1 MFKYNQNPGIKSQLF
16 TAQISLILISTI
28 SFFIISS
35 TFLYKQNMN
44 NVFRNIKHSSEL
56 TLSQTNRVF
65 TQLEN
70 TIYYVSVN
78 TEIPAILASTKKT
91 DHIARQ
97 RNRNAINNTWAILQ
111 ASHTYPV
118 DFTIYTNSDNQNI
131 FFDNNTFCT
140 TDSVKNEQWYNN
152 LMNTNN
158 KIIYHIQDNNGLK
171 QLSIISKLYNG
182 NDYSKIVG
190 IFRIS
195 VSESVIQNIL
205 NPATTNELFT
215 VLVDKN
221 NTSISSHEDY
231 SLSSNDISILS
242 TLKSTN
248 SSRSVR
254 LDNRCRYYA
263 IACEPE
269 NQAFSI
275 YTLYCVDSI
284 YQTIST
290 MLLILT
296 LILIIVSIIA
306 FLISWKKSLPF
317 VNAFNNLSNAMR
329 KMNLGDFKQL
339 NIPEDTDDNI
349 IETYSSYNHLMQT
362 VTTLIKYNAD
372 YEMNLKKLELDFLQQ
387 QIKPHFLYNTLNT
400 MQSLVKT
407 NEHKKVLELINSLSK
422 FYRLSLHN
430 SNEAVEISNEIDHI
444 MHYVKIENFKF
455 NNAITLHIDLPE
467 NVLSCKVPK
476 LILQPLIENAIHH
489 GIREKST
496 GTGTIT
502 ITHEQNG
509 NNIFI
514 YITDDGVGISPEKLE
529 TIKQGHSV
537 GYINTDRRIQL
548 YFGDEYGLDIESIE
562 EQYTKIIIKIRGG
575 NLDA

>member
-1 MFKYNQNPGIKSQLF
+1 MFKHNQNPGIKSQLF

-28 SFFIISS
+28 SFFAISS

-44 NVFRNIKHSSEL
+44 NAFRSIKHSGEL
-56 TLSQTNRVF
+56 ALSQTNRIF

-78 TEIPAILASTKKT
+78 TEIPSILASAKKT
-91 DHIARQ
+91 DHIDRQ

-111 ASHTYPV
+111 TSHTYPV
-118 DFTIYTNSDNQNI
+118 DFTLYTNSDNQNI

-158 KIIYHIQDNNGLK
+158 KIIYHIQEKNGLK

-190 IFRIS
+190 IFCIS
-195 VSESVIQNIL
+195 VSESVIQDIL

-221 NTSISSHEDY
+221 NTSISSLEDY
-231 SLSSNDISILS
+231 SLSQNDISILS
-242 TLKSTN
+242 ALKSTN
-248 SSRSVR
+248 TSRSVR
-254 LDNRCRYYA
+254 LDNKCRYYA
-263 IACEPE
+263 IASEPE
-269 NQAFSI
+269 NQVFSL

-407 NEHKKVLELINSLSK
+407 NEHEKVLELINSLSK

-430 SNEAVEISNEIDHI
+430 SNEAVEISSEINHI

-455 NNAITLHIDLPE
+455 NNAVTLNIDLPE
-467 NVLSCKVPK
+467 NVMSCKVPK

-489 GIREKST
+489 GIREKAT
-496 GTGTIT
+496 GTGTIK
-502 ITHEQNG
+502 ITHQQNG
-509 NNIFI
+509 NDIFI

-537 GYINTDRRIQL
+537 GYTNTDRRIQL
-548 YFGDEYGLDIESIE
+548 YFGEEYGLDIESIE
-562 EQYTKIIIKIRGG
+562 GEYTKIIIKIPGG
-575 NLDA
+575 NSDD

>member
-1 MFKYNQNPGIKSQLF
+1 MLKHNQNPGIKSQLF

-35 TFLYKQNMN
+35 TFLYRQNMN
-44 NVFRNIKHSSEL
+44 NAFRNIKHSGEL
-56 TLSQTNRVF
+56 TLSQTNRIF

-78 TEIPAILASTKKT
+78 TEIPSILASTNKT

-97 RNRNAINNTWAILQ
+97 RNRNAINNTLAILQ

-118 DFTIYTNSDNQNI
+118 DFALYTNPDNQNI
-131 FFDNNTFCT
+131 FFDGKTFCT

-158 KIIYHIQDNNGLK
+158 KIIYNIQDKNGLK

-190 IFRIS
+190 VFCVS
-195 VSESVIQNIL
+195 VSETVIQDIL
-205 NPATTNELFT
+205 NPSTTNELFT

-242 TLKSTN
+242 TLKTTN
-248 SSRSVR
+248 ASRSVR
-254 LDNRCRYYA
+254 LDNKCRYYA
-263 IACEPE
+263 IAREPE
-269 NQAFSI
+269 NQAFSL

-339 NIPEDTDDNI
+339 DIPDGIDDNI
-349 IETYSSYNHLMQT
+349 VETYSSYNHLMNT
-362 VTTLIKYNAD
+362 VTTLIKYNTD
-372 YEMNLKKLELDFLQQ
+372 YETNLKKLELDFLQQ

-430 SNEAVEISNEIDHI
+430 SNEAVEISSEINHI
-444 MHYVKIENFKF
+444 IHYVKIENFKF
-455 NNAITLHIDLPE
+455 NDAVTLHIDLPE
-467 NVLSCKVPK
+467 NILSCKVPK

-489 GIREKST
+489 GIREKTT
-496 GTGTIT
+496 GTGTIS

-509 NNIFI
+509 NDIFI

-548 YFGDEYGLDIESIE
+548 YFGDEYGLDIESVE
-562 EQYTKIIIKIRGG
+562 GHYTKIIIKIRGG
-575 NLDA
+575 NSDA